1 MFECTT
7 DFQKLKASNTMGI
20 SHDLEKVIS
29 IQPKICG
36 WKEATQMKK
45 IAVNI
50 SFFFNL
56 TGVK

>member
-7 DFQKLKASNTMGI
+7 DFQKLRASNTMRI

-36 WKEATQMKK
+36 YKEATQMK
-45 IAVNI
+45 
-50 SFFFNL
+50 
-56 TGVK
+56 